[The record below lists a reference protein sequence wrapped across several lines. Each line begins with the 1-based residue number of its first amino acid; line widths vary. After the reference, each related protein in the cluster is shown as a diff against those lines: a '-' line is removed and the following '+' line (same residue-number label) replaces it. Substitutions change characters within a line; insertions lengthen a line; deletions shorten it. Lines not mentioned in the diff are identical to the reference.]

1 MENKSNQTNQP
12 NNANQSNN
20 TNEAQTPKV
29 LKPIKRQKSR
39 KAVFMGRGRNV
50 SRSKDRSRNRS
61 KSNSFKLLKLN
72 QETPHPP
79 AYPPPPPPPK
89 PLSKELIQEHTFVSN
104 SPRRR
109 HNAKK
114 HTSNRTSNRNFGINE
129 AKSNVSTPRTPS
141 PTNSPTTIALSKI
154 NTRSLQSPIQSQ
166 SPQSPQ
172 TPRSMQLS
180 PQNMLRN
187 ELRRTTSSVSID
199 STSSESSN
207 ASNASKASNTS
218 KTSNTS
224 NKSEV
229 YYTNNFSKNIPQYQ
243 LHNLRDEFKW
253 DLETGTIVQNNY
265 TLTPNSHISN
275 SNFPNFQN
283 SPSSQNSPHSS
294 QSSLAP
300 PMPMPLL
307 HPTLIKAPPKK
318 RLTLCGRFKCIFSV
332 ILSNTIFVC
341 ANIKIKLRDNMLLG
355 TEHTIKI
362 LPDCDS
368 PARRNS
374 KVYSAITDDEKKA
387 IVLNDPKFGMFS
399 LFKYQVTRG
408 YKNHV
413 LKHKNTMYCS
423 HVFSTLAFLP
433 ILIFVSQW
441 SIFISLAAHEIMR
454 FDGNFCPNKSTWEK
468 KLLMFAVAAVYFT
481 KSFSYGTTSQT
492 AQDLKKCF
500 PQQIYGLC

>member
-1 MENKSNQTNQP
+1 M
-12 NNANQSNN
+12 
-20 TNEAQTPKV
+20 
-29 LKPIKRQKSR
+29 
-39 KAVFMGRGRNV
+39 F
-50 SRSKDRSRNRS
+50 
-61 KSNSFKLLKLN
+61 
-72 QETPHPP
+72 
-79 AYPPPPPPPK
+79 
-89 PLSKELIQEHTFVSN
+89 
-104 SPRRR
+104 
-109 HNAKK
+109 
-114 HTSNRTSNRNFGINE
+114 
-129 AKSNVSTPRTPS
+129 
-141 PTNSPTTIALSKI
+141 
-154 NTRSLQSPIQSQ
+154 
-166 SPQSPQ
+166 
-172 TPRSMQLS
+172 
-180 PQNMLRN
+180 RN

-207 ASNASKASNTS
+207 ASNAS
-218 KTSNTS
+218 NTS
-224 NKSEV
+224 NKSEI

-243 LHNLRDEFKW
+243 LHDLRNEFKW

-275 SNFPNFQN
+275 FNSHNSNFHNSHNPN
-283 SPSSQNSPHSS
+283 SSQNSPHSS

-307 HPTLIKAPPKK
+307 HPTIIKAPPKK

-368 PARRNS
+368 PARRSS

-481 KSFSYGTTSQT
+481 KSFFLWDNLTDRTR
-492 AQDLKKCF
+492 LKKMLPATDIWVMLDTIQEF
-500 PQQIYGLC
+500 GFNLLIYGANLFIVYVEDDLQNIILNSLAMEFIMNLDNEFEDFYFDYLPETAVDIYDNLFVSYDTNLKKIEKRQKRCCFKLTRCVMFIPFKLLVLSLMMFPLFCFFSMFAGPICK